1 MMMTIIFLWLVVL
14 LGSLMV
20 IRLKR
25 QNRQATPRRHLR
37 EPRVSD
43 VSVVEASHEDILDSD
58 EALGL
63 SRKEPK
69 TVAIPSEQSSSLM
82 TEEPVS
88 MDYISLHLMA
98 TRDCPYNGYELLQ
111 ALLANGLR
119 YGDKNIFHRYETKT
133 GHSRILFSLASVN
146 KPGTF
151 ELSKMGS
158 FSCPGLTLFMIV
170 KDLPNSLQAFDI
182 MLETAKQ
189 LVEDLGGEVQ
199 DETRQLVDD
208 DKIEYI
214 RARFKKS
221 EMGQHT
227 PDLFEELQTE

>member
-69 TVAIPSEQSSSLM
+69 TVAIPSEQLSSLM

-170 KDLPNSLQAFDI
+170 KDIADPVSTLDA
-182 MLETAKQ
+182 MLEVAHQ
-189 LVEDLGGEVQ
+189 LIEDLGGELWDEHREVLSAERVVQ
-199 DETRQLVDD
+199 L
-208 DKIEYI
+208 
-214 RARFKKS
+214 RARVRQWAEK
-221 EMGQHT
+221 QRV
-227 PDLFEELQTE
+227 PDLF